1 MKPKKSLQIFKN
13 FLTRLGRI
21 YKNNR
26 NYNTGIRCMQEQK
39 CCHYLSLRVIFI
51 RHQKTCE
58 QNCTIDFIDFIQ

>member
-39 CCHYLSLRVIFI
+39 WCHYPITSYLY
-51 RHQKTCE
+51 KTPK
-58 QNCTIDFIDFIQ
+58 NV